1 MHMSTP
7 LKRIKKRDGRIVKY
21 NFNRIVNVI
30 FKALVSTD
38 TPPDKAQKLAQKIAK
53 RVEAKLIKIFGEA
66 KRIPGVE
73 DIQDLVEAA
82 LLEAK
87 LFEAVKHYI
96 EYRQAR
102 REIREEK
109 KRILNRE
116 KLHPIE
122 KKFSLNAI
130 RVLAS
135 RYLLKNIEGKIIES
149 VPHMFKRVA
158 VAATLPELLYDP
170 KVYKRPKK
178 HPSPLPLPPSGG
190 TCDFDEYS
198 VIQDQEVKEFL
209 QKIKGKINTLPKES
223 IEEIHSGYTLG
234 SFPITYGH
242 LERLAVAFD
251 ELKSTTNRIKITFN
265 KFLDL
270 LSKGY
275 FDKYAEL
282 TKKFY
287 KIMTDQEFIPNSPT
301 LMNAGLRLGQ
311 LSACFVVDI
320 EDDITS
326 ILMTNLHIGLIFKS
340 GGGVGANYSKLR
352 PEGDYVASTGGTA
365 SGPISFMRIIDTTTD
380 VIKQGGK
387 RRGANMGIL
396 EITHPDIEKFIMVK
410 EDLSKFTNFNLSVGV
425 LPEFWQAYGNKKDMP
440 LINPHTKTIVR
451 EIDPDHLIN
460 TIAHSAWKSAEP
472 GVLFFDNINKYN
484 VLKKYKGE
492 IRATNPCGEQPLY
505 PYESCNLG
513 SINLAKFITQKDGKP
528 HFCYKKYYSVIRLA
542 THMLDNII
550 TINKYPIPKIRA
562 NTLASR
568 KVGLGIM
575 GLANLLYRLGIP
587 YNSKEAYEF
596 MDELAETLAYYSME
610 KSVEL
615 AKEKGAF
622 PLFEKSEYPEGKL
635 PLSGVYEHPKPKR
648 DWHKLITEIKK
659 YGIRNSYT
667 TTLAPTG
674 SISMIAD
681 TSSGLEPQFAL
692 VYKKNVAVGSFYI
705 VDPAFEEYLSCKK
718 RGGEKLKQAVADNG
732 GSIQTLEELF
742 TPEERKVFVVSQD
755 IHWLDHIIAQFIWQ
769 RWNSSS
775 ISKTINMPEETTPQ
789 DIKQAYLI
797 AHEIGL
803 KGLTIFREGS
813 RTGVIEHLGDKERF
827 KPKPSQ
833 YALEILER
841 LLANETS
848 IYYKRSD
855 LRNEL
860 YDLIKGV
867 LEGKSINGLSQ
878 MPLITEK
885 ADQKKEETN
894 EHKCPVCGGEIIYES
909 GCEKCIECG
918 WSACPVS

>member
-1 MHMSTP
+1 MSTK
-7 LKRIKKRDGRIVKY
+7 LTRIKKRDGRIVKY
-21 NFNRIVNVI
+21 NINRIVNVI
-30 FKALVSTD
+30 FKALLSTGTQPED
-38 TPPDKAQKLAQKIAK
+38 AEKLSQKIAK
-53 RVEAKLIKIFGEA
+53 KVEAKLIKIFGEA

-87 LFEAVKHYI
+87 QFDAVKHYI

-122 KKFSLNAI
+122 KRFSLNSI

-135 RYLLKNIEGKIIES
+135 RYLLKNREGQIIES

-178 HPSPLPLPPSGG
+178 FPHVQPLSPAGD

-198 VIQDQEVKEFL
+198 LIQNTEVKDFL
-209 QKIKGKINTLPKES
+209 QKIKEKVNHLPKET
-223 IEEIHSGYTLG
+223 ITEIHSGYTLG
-234 SFPITYGH
+234 NYPITYGH

-251 ELKSTTNRIKITFN
+251 ELEKTTGRIKISFN

-275 FDKYAEL
+275 FDKYSEL
-282 TKKFY
+282 AKKFY
-287 KIMTDQEFIPNSPT
+287 KMMTEQEFMPNSPT

-365 SGPISFMRIIDTTTD
+365 SGPLSFMRIIDTTTD
-380 VIKQGGK
+380 VVKQGGK

-425 LPEFWQAYGNKKDMP
+425 LPQFWEAYSNKKDMP
-440 LINPHTKTIVR
+440 LINPHTKSVVR
-451 EIDPDHLIN
+451 QIDPDHLIN

-513 SINLAKFITQKDGKP
+513 SINLAKFITLKDGKP
-528 HFCYKKYYSVIRLA
+528 HFCYKKYYSVIRIA

-575 GLANLLYRLGIP
+575 GLANVLYKLNLA
-587 YNSKEAYEF
+587 YNSKEAYAF

-622 PLFEKSEYPEGKL
+622 PLFDKSEYPDGKL
-635 PLSGVYEHPKPKR
+635 PLSGVYEHPKPKK
-648 DWHKLITEIKK
+648 DWHGLIEQIKT

-705 VDPAFEEYLSCKK
+705 VDPVFEEYLSCKK
-718 RGGEKLKQAVADNG
+718 RGGEKLKQAVADNS
-732 GSIQTLEELF
+732 GSIQTLTDLF
-742 TPEERKVFVVSQD
+742 TPEERRVFVVSQD
-755 IHWLDHIIAQFIWQ
+755 IHWLDHIIAQLTWQ
-769 RWNSSS
+769 QWNSSS
-775 ISKTINMPEETTPQ
+775 ISKTINMPEEVTPQ

-803 KGLTIFREGS
+803 KGLTIFRDGS
-813 RTGVIEHLGDKERF
+813 RIGVIEHLGDREKF
-827 KPKPSQ
+827 KPQPSK

-841 LLANETS
+841 LLTNKGS

-867 LEGKSINGLSQ
+867 LEGKSIAGLEQ
-878 MPLITEK
+878 MPLIK
-885 ADQKKEETN
+885 ETN
-894 EHKCPVCGGEIIYES
+894 GEDTTEAKEGKCPVCGGTIVYES